1 METNKNN
8 NENKN
13 ASTSSQ
19 NQMGGFDLNN
29 LINDPKILE
38 ILKHLL
44 SGGGA
49 MAGSYFI
56 WIKPLQDKIEALNIK
71 VTEQDKKIKELEDT
85 IEDLTEEAEEEEK
98 VQKKLGGGK
107 DYFAIGKNNQGKESK
122 RKYRI

>member
-13 ASTSSQ
+13 ATTSSQ
-19 NQMGGFDLNN
+19 SQMGGFDLNN
-29 LINDPKILE
+29 LINDPKVLE

-56 WIKPLQDKIEALNIK
+56 WIKPLQDKIDTLNTK
-71 VTEQDKKIKELEDT
+71 VIEQDKKIKELEDT
-85 IEDLTEEAEEEEK
+85 IDDLTEEDQEEEK
-98 VQKKLGGGK
+98 VQKNLGDGK
-107 DYFAIGKNNQGKESK
+107 DYFAIGKNNQVKESK
-122 RKYRI
+122 RQYRI

>member
-8 NENKN
+8 SGENK
-13 ASTSSQ
+13 STGTQ
-19 NQMGGFDLNN
+19 NPVAGLDLNG

-56 WIKPLQDKIEALNIK
+56 WIKPLQDKIEALTLK
-71 VTEQDKKIKELEDT
+71 AAEQDKRIKELE
-85 IEDLTEEAEEEEK
+85 EEVESLTEDGEK
-98 VQKKLGGGK
+98 GEQGKLDGGK
-107 DYFAIGKNNQGKESK
+107 EYFELDRTSRKKEHT
-122 RKYRI
+122 RKYRV

>member
-19 NQMGGFDLNN
+19 NQAGGFDLNN
-29 LINDPKILE
+29 LISDAKILE

-56 WIKPLQDKIEALNIK
+56 WIKPLQDKIDALNIK

-85 IEDLTEEAEEEEK
+85 VEDLTEKEEEEK
-98 VQKKLGGGK
+98 VQKNLGSGK
-107 DYFAIGKNNQGKESK
+107 DYFAIGKNNSVKESTK
-122 RKYRI
+122 RYRI